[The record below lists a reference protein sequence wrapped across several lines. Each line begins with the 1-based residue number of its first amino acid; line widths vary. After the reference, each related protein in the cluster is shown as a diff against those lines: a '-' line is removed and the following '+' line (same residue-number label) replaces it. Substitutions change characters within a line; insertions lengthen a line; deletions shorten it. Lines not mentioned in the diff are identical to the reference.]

1 MLGVEVIVL
10 TYPFAFV
17 TVAELVLVASVCH
30 LPSVPRTRT
39 ILFVLFPD
47 SSLLWN
53 RNSTRLA
60 SCGTVI
66 SICLL
71 PAMAGVIA

>member
-1 MLGVEVIVL
+1 MLGVEVIAP

-17 TVAELVLVASVCH
+17 TVAESVLVASVCH
-30 LPSVPRTRT
+30 PSVPRTKT
-39 ILFVLFPD
+39 ILFTLSPF
-47 SSLLWN
+47 SSLLWK

-60 SCGTVI
+60 SCGTVK

-71 PAMAGVIA
+71 PAIVDATE

>member
-30 LPSVPRTRT
+30 LPSVPRTST
-39 ILFVLFPD
+39 ILFGLSPV
-47 SSLLWN
+47 S
-53 RNSTRLA
+53 
-60 SCGTVI
+60 
-66 SICLL
+66 
-71 PAMAGVIA
+71 